1 MRKYIFCEMTIS
13 LTVLGACEKIN
24 DLPRWHSESV
34 PARNMP
40 AKAGDKRDG
49 GLILGW
55 GKIPWRKK
63 WRSTPVFL
71 PEKSHG
77 QRSLVVYIPEGLKK
91 SDKTG
96 HTCMV
101 PGMVPKSGNL
111 CYA

>member
-55 GKIPWRKK
+55 GKIPWSRK
-63 WRSTPVFL
+63 WQPTPKFL

-77 QRSLVVYIPEGLKK
+77 HRSLVGYIQWGLKELNTTEQL
-91 SDKTG
+91 SMRV
-96 HTCMV
+96 CMHV
-101 PGMVPKSGNL
+101 KR
-111 CYA
+111 